1 MGAFWDLSGMSTPE
15 KIERS
20 PPISFGSYRLDPSDE
35 RLWRAGRELKVTAKA
50 FSVLCQLVARQGELV
65 SKEELFAEVWPK
77 TAVSDAALTS
87 CIQELR
93 KVLRDDPRRP
103 RYIET
108 VHRRG

>member
-1 MGAFWDLSGMSTPE
+1 MGDFWDLSGMSTPE

-20 PPISFGSYRLDPSDE
+20 RQISFGSYRLDPSEE

-50 FSVLCQLVARQGELV
+50 FSVLCQLVARQREMGSKDKLFSELR
-65 SKEELFAEVWPK
+65 PK
-77 TAVSDAALTS
+77 TAVRDAALTS

-93 KVLRDDPRRP
+93 KILRDDPRRP

-108 VHRRG
+108 V